1 MRPAPA
7 RGSFPATRLPQ
18 LTNLVKSFSAHRTG
32 QEKSSTHFVHD
43 YPKNID
49 PPGTVTPQLLAIS
62 SQTILV
68 NDAYPKATVHMLVLP
83 RDTKVQS
90 LNDLNSN
97 HVDLLLD
104 MKKTANDYISWS
116 GSNGSPSSLASS
128 SPSTSSVWTTRPFA
142 MGFHAIPSLPM
153 LHMHVMTLDLHRS
166 PRVKKRAH
174 YNSFA
179 TRFFLPVDE
188 VIEDVK
194 RNGFVT
200 INQDVEA
207 LHQYEGQPYVC
218 LWCGS
223 NAFSLLPALKEHIK
237 ECKHRKCGAP

>member
-32 QEKSSTHFVHD
+32 KESSTNFVHV

-49 PPGTVTPQLLAIS
+49 PPGTVTPQLLASS
-62 SQTILV
+62 SQCLIV

-83 RDTKVQS
+83 RDSNVQS
-90 LNDLNSN
+90 LNDLNRN

-104 MKKTANDYISWS
+104 MKKIANDYISWS
-116 GSNGSPSSLASS
+116 RSNVGASS
-128 SPSTSSVWTTRPFA
+128 STSSVWTTRPFA

-153 LHMHVMTLDLHRS
+153 LHMHVMTLDLHCS

-179 TRFFLPVDE
+179 TRFFLPIDH
-188 VIEDVK
+188 VIEDVR

-200 INQDVEA
+200 INQDVET
-207 LHQYEGQPYVC
+207 LHQYERQPYVC

-223 NAFSLLPALKEHIK
+223 NAFSQLPALKEHIK